1 MTNAYQRLLG
11 LLPAERTLVGRVI
24 AVDED
29 QGVSTVQYPA
39 STGQVAYGGALRS
52 GGVSRVAGTDVP
64 VGTNAV
70 VYQRQYQGRVQA
82 RAPENPIIEI
92 VIGRVV
98 TPP

>member
-1 MTNAYQRLLG
+1 MNLYNRFQR

-29 QGVSTVQYPA
+29 QGTSTIQYPA

-52 GGVSRVAGTDVP
+52 GGVSKVSGTDVP

-70 VYQRQYQGRVQA
+70 VYQRISQARVQA
-82 RAPENPIIEI
+82 RAPESEIIEI

-98 TPP
+98 A